1 MVSDLEVNGQR
12 EAKSVLKRIYGDLR
26 KDLFVTTE
34 VVGGYDVI
42 LLGNLALRK
51 MGQDVDLLPVGIYM
65 ALNAQAKIQKMTI
78 AVVDLQALTDAI
90 KRAAQTGVASNS

>member
-1 MVSDLEVNGQR
+1 
-12 EAKSVLKRIYGDLR
+12 
-26 KDLFVTTE
+26 
-34 VVGGYDVI
+34 
-42 LLGNLALRK
+42 
-51 MGQDVDLLPVGIYM
+51 M